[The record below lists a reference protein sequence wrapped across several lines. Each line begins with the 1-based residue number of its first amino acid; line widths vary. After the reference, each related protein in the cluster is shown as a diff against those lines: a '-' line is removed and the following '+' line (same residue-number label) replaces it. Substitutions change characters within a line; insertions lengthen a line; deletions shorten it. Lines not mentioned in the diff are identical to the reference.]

1 MKKLKTFEICMDDS
15 KVTIKTDRTRVRTL
29 DKLIRLIMY
38 EYERKKPEELDS
50 LMASIN
56 LRYEFILE
64 DRKPKKE
71 RRQLEEPEP
80 LDDFS
85 FWQGLM
91 EKAPMQE

>member
-1 MKKLKTFEICMDDS
+1 MEDS

-64 DRKPKKE
+64 DRKPKSE

-80 LDDFS
+80 LDDFN
-85 FWQGLM
+85 FWKGLM
-91 EKAPMQE
+91 EKREER

>member
-1 MKKLKTFEICMDDS
+1 MDDS

-29 DKLIRLIMY
+29 DKLLRLIMY

-56 LRYEFILE
+56 LRYELILE

-71 RRQLEEPEP
+71 RRQLKEPEP